1 MRILRSIVAILAGF
15 GFMASTVMVGS
26 IIATAVLGPGG
37 AGAPPGGS
45 PATEMQP
52 GYLVANAAV
61 SALGA
66 IVGGWLA
73 ARIGAFAPF
82 THAVVLAAIVAV
94 LSLATIL
101 DAPAAPQPR
110 WYPIALSTIVV
121 AGVLLGGKLRA
132 AAAAAAGPV
141 VV

>member
-15 GFMASTVMVGS
+15 GFMASTVMVGI
-26 IIATAVLGPGG
+26 IIATAVFVPEAANGP
-37 AGAPPGGS
+37 AGRPPAPEMR
-45 PATEMQP
+45 PA
-52 GYLVANAAV
+52 YLAANVAV
-61 SALGA
+61 SAMGA
-66 IVGGWLA
+66 VMGGWLA

-82 THAVVLAAIVAV
+82 THAAVLAAIVAV
-94 LSLATIL
+94 LSVATML
-101 DAPAAPQPR
+101 DAPAAGQPR